1 MASTVSQKTQWILQR
16 VIMAARES
24 NRGEVTKIIYL
35 RDHLA
40 KYTFYRR
47 NYGYIRVQFE
57 YRAYS
62 YSSMP
67 GNSSWHL
74 TRIILPELYI
84 VAAV

>member
-1 MASTVSQKTQWILQR
+1 MVNNSPCGFYSEPENTVDITKS
-16 VIMAARES
+16 IMAARES

-47 NYGYIRVQFE
+47 NYGFIRVEFE

-62 YSSMP
+62 YSFMP
-67 GNSSWHL
+67 GNSS
-74 TRIILPELYI
+74 
-84 VAAV
+84 